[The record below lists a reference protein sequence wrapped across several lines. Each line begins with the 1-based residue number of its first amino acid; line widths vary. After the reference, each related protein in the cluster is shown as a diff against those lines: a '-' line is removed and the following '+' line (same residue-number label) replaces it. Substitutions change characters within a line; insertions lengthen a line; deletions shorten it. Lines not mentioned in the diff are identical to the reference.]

1 MVGRAR
7 RYGCRPHEAEVA
19 SGGVRAHAVVC
30 ARRALVLQ
38 MCKKKMLAGR
48 GVAWERSTG
57 VGQVAWDVAARARGH
72 GGLTFKRTIFQEM
85 LLMKVAIMFLK
96 NLEPCGSVIM
106 MTLLTAVAMVDG
118 GVTACIIIANSIS
131 ATCMIMLR
139 IWLHMMFSMFSV
151 LSKSAMTARVACE
164 CGSAARARR
173 VRGAGSWLAQ
183 REKKWQACNTGA
195 TRVAKR
201 ARRHYNGVKK

>member
-1 MVGRAR
+1 M
-7 RYGCRPHEAEVA
+7 
-19 SGGVRAHAVVC
+19 
-30 ARRALVLQ
+30 
-38 MCKKKMLAGR
+38 
-48 GVAWERSTG
+48 AWERSTG
-57 VGQVAWDVAARARGH
+57 VGQVAWDVAARAGGH
-72 GGLTFKRTIFQEM
+72 EGLTFKRTIFQEM

-131 ATCMIMLR
+131 VTCMIMLK

-173 VRGAGSWLAQ
+173 VRGAGSWLAR
-183 REKKWQACNTGA
+183 REKKRRPCNTGA
-195 TRVAKR
+195 TLGATLQR
-201 ARRHYNGVKK
+201 ALVRHSCFRMGWGLGLVPSVP